1 MECVSVFDSFFITY
15 FNFDYCFCWLL
26 LKFSLFFWKRAG
38 QEKKT
43 KIELRPLQVNTVK
56 FQAGPRWI
64 PRNKPVREMFA
75 AKGVKKI
82 KKNKCWKTAKLNF
95 LPTKRKKITLLIK
108 IIVLHQPSGLQLWL
122 KKRRWR
128 GLAFLWD
135 DLFSS
140 FWPSVNGQSCR
151 QVVEG
156 KMFSHTRQGL
166 PISSLRSRL
175 WWERKLGYLE
185 NPLSKVKIDLN

>member
-1 MECVSVFDSFFITY
+1 M
-15 FNFDYCFCWLL
+15 
-26 LKFSLFFWKRAG
+26 
-38 QEKKT
+38 
-43 KIELRPLQVNTVK
+43 
-56 FQAGPRWI
+56 
-64 PRNKPVREMFA
+64 
-75 AKGVKKI
+75 
-82 KKNKCWKTAKLNF
+82 
-95 LPTKRKKITLLIK
+95 K

-166 PISSLRSRL
+166 PISSVRSRL

-185 NPLSKVKIDLN
+185 NPLSKVKIDLTKTTHTMVVGVGGAKLKLVKPQEIPLVLECFLSNVSQSKVAVSRKKIVYVFFSSTSVWSLSETRLCVLWRNESRL